1 MHVGTRG
8 TCLTHN
14 VLSLKQTEN
23 TGGATSNTC
32 CLNAR
37 VFWAREA
44 RWRLH
49 SSGMTSLRHVWG
61 LSMRRR
67 CCLRHFLLI
76 VPLLWLP
83 RLVSSRSSSTLLLPW
98 DVPPPLA
105 HEVAVRV
112 TSRGVLA
119 WCVGCGVH
127 GAVSVGVGVGRPS
140 PSCLVVRPFVVALPT
155 VWSFVCAGAASCAYF
170 CSAHVRPC
178 AQGRCGRCPPGSG
191 VMSEKKNCFF
201 LPWPEK
207 SACHHAPL
215 CQPGE
220 TSAAQAGTNGS
231 RGHAQVSKVVR
242 FPSCQV
248 IWVTM
253 DPS

>member
-155 VWSFVCAGAASCAYF
+155 VWSFVCAGAASCAYS

-191 VMSEKKNCFF
+191 VMSDFLIFYFF
-201 LPWPEK
+201 HSVASPFHSFVPTYNVGAVGFIWDPCRTPIQHK
-207 SACHHAPL
+207 SSYPDQHYL
-215 CQPGE
+215 
-220 TSAAQAGTNGS
+220 
-231 RGHAQVSKVVR
+231 R
-242 FPSCQV
+242 
-248 IWVTM
+248 
-253 DPS
+253 